1 MFAAASFTMESQ
13 LRGLKVNE
21 VVSAENSLKV
31 PTRDCGR
38 YIYEEADEKH
48 VNVGFLGSS
57 QPQSKTLA

>member
-1 MFAAASFTMESQ
+1 MESQ

-31 PTRDCGR
+31 STRNCGC

-48 VNVGFLGSS
+48 VNVGFLG
-57 QPQSKTLA
+57 KFAAAVENVGLRMKNEA